1 MSSGN
6 PMPENTQTLEQ
17 VALEGASQSLPEHT
31 ASSSHYDVD
40 IASEVLRSV
49 SVLNPTGS
57 ESRINAVTRHLNT
70 TIQPDTKGTAPDISA
85 ADLPT
90 FLIAMACRPPFG
102 PPSHSL
108 VYTPQNEAFLPLTRN
123 CTSSLFIQ
131 TPNLNAE

>member
-6 PMPENTQTLEQ
+6 PMPENTQILEQ

-31 ASSSHYDVD
+31 ASSPHYDVD

-70 TIQPDTKGTAPDISA
+70 TIQPDTKGTAPYISA

-90 FLIAMACRPPFG
+90 FLIPSSQHPPFPIAMASRAPFG
-102 PPSHSL
+102 APSHSL
-108 VYTPQNEAFLPLTRN
+108 VYTPQNEAFLSLTRN
-123 CTSSLFIQ
+123 CK
-131 TPNLNAE
+131 

>member
-6 PMPENTQTLEQ
+6 PMPENTQILEQ

-31 ASSSHYDVD
+31 ASSPHYDVD
-40 IASEVLRSV
+40 IASEVLRPV
-49 SVLNPTGS
+49 SALNPTGS

-90 FLIAMACRPPFG
+90 FLIPSSQHPPLPDRNGLSRPLRRP
-102 PPSHSL
+102 
-108 VYTPQNEAFLPLTRN
+108 LPLPRLHPAKR
-123 CTSSLFIQ
+123 SL
-131 TPNLNAE
+131 PL